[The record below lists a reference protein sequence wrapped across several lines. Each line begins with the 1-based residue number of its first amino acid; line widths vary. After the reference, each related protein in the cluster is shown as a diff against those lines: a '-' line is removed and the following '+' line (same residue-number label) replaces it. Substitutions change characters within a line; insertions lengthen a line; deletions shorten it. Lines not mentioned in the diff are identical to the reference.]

1 MEKIIT
7 IGTKIN
13 LKDDDLIKYGDYMAK
28 VKAFNFIN
36 LPKKA
41 KFILVTAINPTK
53 AGEGKT
59 TCSIGIA
66 DMLNHLGYQT
76 TLALREPSLGPVFGL
91 KGSATGGGECIME
104 PENEINLH
112 YTGDFHAITTANNMV
127 SAMIDNL
134 LYWGNPLQ
142 IDPKQIVW
150 QRCLDVNDRA
160 LRNIEIKINDKL
172 HRSEHFQITAASEI
186 MAILGLSKDFDDLRR
201 RLDQAIVAYN
211 LNNEPVYLHELKIT
225 GSLLALL
232 KNALLPNLAQ
242 TKYGTPL
249 LIHCGPFANISH
261 GTNSLIATNLALKLS
276 DYVVS
281 EVGFGSDLGFE
292 KFNDIINLNEEYTPD
307 CTVLV
312 ATIRALKL
320 HGGAI
325 ETTLATADLGS
336 LKKKLEHLQHHI
348 KIIQNYHLNFV
359 VCLNQFATDT
369 PEEIAVVTEWLKEQ
383 KIPFGINNTYHF
395 GIKDNP
401 TLVKTILKEIEKP
414 QQYQLLFN
422 PSTTSLTEKIKIIC
436 TKIYQTT
443 KIVFSPLAQTKID
456 FYQQN
461 TKYQHW
467 PVCMAKNH
475 QTIFGNKNP
484 YDDQII
490 IRDLK
495 INSGAEYF
503 IAYLADI
510 ITMPGLNK
518 IPNAVSIDVV
528 NDEIINI
535 K

>member
-76 TLALREPSLGPVFGL
+76 TLALWEPSLGPVFGL

-172 HRSEHFQITAASEI
+172 HRSEHFQITAASKI

-201 RLDQAIVAYN
+201 RLDQAIIAYN

-249 LIHCGPFANISH
+249 LIHCGLFANISH

-320 HGGAI
+320 HGGAV
-325 ETTLATADLGS
+325 ETTLAIADLGS
-336 LKKKLEHLQHHI
+336 LKK
-348 KIIQNYHLNFV
+348 
-359 VCLNQFATDT
+359 D
-369 PEEIAVVTEWLKEQ
+369 
-383 KIPFGINNTYHF
+383 
-395 GIKDNP
+395 
-401 TLVKTILKEIEKP
+401 
-414 QQYQLLFN
+414 
-422 PSTTSLTEKIKIIC
+422 
-436 TKIYQTT
+436 
-443 KIVFSPLAQTKID
+443 
-456 FYQQN
+456 
-461 TKYQHW
+461 
-467 PVCMAKNH
+467 
-475 QTIFGNKNP
+475 
-484 YDDQII
+484 
-490 IRDLK
+490 
-495 INSGAEYF
+495 
-503 IAYLADI
+503 
-510 ITMPGLNK
+510 
-518 IPNAVSIDVV
+518 
-528 NDEIINI
+528 
-535 K
+535 

>member
-1 MEKIIT
+1 MEKITT
-7 IGTKIN
+7 IGTKIG
-13 LKDDDLIKYGDYMAK
+13 LTTDDLIKYGDYIAK
-28 VKAFNFIN
+28 VKAFNFSH

-91 KGSATGGGECIME
+91 KGSATGGGECVMQ

-127 SAMIDNL
+127 SAIIDNI
-134 LYWGNPLQ
+134 LYWGNALQ
-142 IDPKQIVW
+142 IDPAKVVW

-160 LRNIEIKINDKL
+160 LRNVKIKINDKI
-172 HRSEHFQITAASEI
+172 HRNEHFQITAASEI
-186 MAILGLSKDFDDLRR
+186 MAILGLSKDFNDLRR

-211 LNNEPVYLHELKIT
+211 FKNEPVYLQQLQIT

-232 KNALLPNLAQ
+232 KDAVLPNLVQ

-249 LIHCGPFANISH
+249 FVHCGPFANISH
-261 GTNSLIATNLALKLS
+261 GANSLIATDLALKLS
-276 DYVVS
+276 DYVVI

-292 KFNDIINLNEEYTPD
+292 KFNDIINLKKEYTLD

-320 HGGAI
+320 HGGADK
-325 ETTLATADLGS
+325 TKLATVDLVS
-336 LKKKLEHLQHHI
+336 LKKGLVHLEHYI
-348 KIIQNYHLNFV
+348 KIIQNYRLNFV
-359 VCLNQFATDT
+359 VCLNQFATDGS
-369 PEEIAVVTEWLKEQ
+369 EEITLVTNWLTEQ
-383 KIPFGINNTYHF
+383 KIPFGINNTYHL

-401 TLVKTILKEIEKP
+401 LLAKTIIEQTTRP

-422 PSTTSLTEKIKIIC
+422 PGTTSLTDKIKIIC
-436 TKIYQTT
+436 EKIYQTT
-443 KIVFSPLAQTKID
+443 KVTFSAVAQEKIA
-456 FYQQN
+456 FYQQDD
-461 TKYQHW
+461 KYKTW

-475 QTIFGNKNP
+475 QTIFGNKDPN
-484 YDDQII
+484 DDHIT

-518 IPNAVSIDVV
+518 KPNALEIEVV
-528 NDEIINI
+528 NDQIINI